1 MMNETILKFNY
12 PDSLIREYN
21 HWVILLRPKQIT
33 VGSLVLASKSNAENL
48 SQLSPESFIELT
60 VITKHIEEILYG
72 KLNCQKINY
81 LLLMMLD
88 KHVHFHVLP
97 RYSTETNLFGIH
109 FADINWPKAPK
120 ISDVLDLSIDQLDD
134 VLLEMRFFW
143 ATIE

>member
-97 RYSTETNLFGIH
+97 RYSTETKKRLSAEPAPWH
-109 FADINWPKAPK
+109 PRPKGKSP
-120 ISDVLDLSIDQLDD
+120 SV
-134 VLLEMRFFW
+134 RP
-143 ATIE
+143 